1 MSDKNCAGVGGCNPS
16 AGEAVCVHTNKVYD
30 QCKSKECI
38 RDLRVFLTVE
48 GQKYID
54 CNAVSVKPREAEL
67 LYVGIDVEKVPFNR
81 GFYSVDIR
89 YFYKITVEVS
99 TPVGRPQIFEGL
111 AVYDKRTILYG
122 SEGGAR
128 IFSSNYVPDAID
140 CQLQQRTNL
149 PKAVVEVV
157 EPILLEA
164 KIVSPVADIV
174 CCCGCIT
181 EVPAG
186 ICGCFNGEEIC
197 LHEGRNQLLVTLGQ
211 FSIIKLEREVQLL
224 MPCYDV
230 CMPCKDCTGTGTG
243 GETEDPCEV
252 FSRFDFP
259 VDEFFPPKNDTPY
272 GCGCDNGCNT
282 CDPDAGVMPIGGG
295 TTRRSGGCGCK
306 H

>member
-1 MSDKNCAGVGGCNPS
+1 MSDKNCIGAAGAQEP
-16 AGEAVCVHTNKVYD
+16 VCIHTSKVYD

-54 CNAVSVKPREAEL
+54 CNAVSAKPREAEL
-67 LYVGIDVEKVPFNR
+67 LFVAIDVERVPFNR

-89 YFYKITVEVS
+89 YFYKISVEVS
-99 TPVGRPQIFEGL
+99 TVIGRPQIFEGL

-128 IFSSNYVPDAID
+128 IFSSTFAQDATD
-140 CQLQQRTNL
+140 LQLRPKSNL
-149 PKAVVEVV
+149 PKAIVEVV
-157 EPILLEA
+157 EPILLDA
-164 KIVSPVADIV
+164 KIVMPINEGC
-174 CCCGCIT
+174 CCCGCIN

-197 LHEGRNQLLVTLGQ
+197 LHEGNNQLLVTLGQ
-211 FSIIKLEREVQLL
+211 FSIIKLERDIQLL
-224 MPCYDV
+224 MPAYDI
-230 CMPCKDCTGTGTG
+230 CLPCKDCNSTGVG

-259 VDEFFPPKNDTPY
+259 VDEFFPPKNDAHCGAVGGTCDCSDDNNADHADTSDGCTGKR
-272 GCGCDNGCNT
+272 GCGC
-282 CDPDAGVMPIGGG
+282 
-295 TTRRSGGCGCK
+295 RRS
-306 H
+306 